1 MLITKTLPIN
11 TKKFAQQDQILTIT
25 GANWQDYQD
34 FDSEE
39 YPGYLVSYWN
49 GEITIIS
56 PGRNHERIA
65 ELINRLIIAYCEK
78 FDILDFLL
86 RQTRLE
92 ANKQAGKEPD
102 LAYAFNTD
110 KDLPDLVVEVIFS
123 SGNIDNLKASYQSI
137 GISELWIWQNNQ
149 ITFYWLDRSNY
160 VEIESSKLFDKISAK
175 SFINFVN
182 RGLTDSPSLIK
193 KDFLKTL

>member
-78 FDILDFLL
+78 FDILDFLF
-86 RQTRLE
+86 RKTRLE